1 MLPLFLPSGHTAS
14 LAQLPP
20 PPPPTTPSSFAYVM
34 SYDHLLEFQYFV
46 HTCVEQLINFLGG
59 TGTGSTNFLA
69 GKGLKRV
76 EIVSGYHA
84 VSDSPLQSGGKCSRL
99 PVFAFGL
106 KMDLQTGMLEGN

>member
-1 MLPLFLPSGHTAS
+1 M
-14 LAQLPP
+14 
-20 PPPPTTPSSFAYVM
+20 
-34 SYDHLLEFQYFV
+34 